1 MGIDPDQRLELLEKS
16 WENLTLGNNS
26 KNINLLQATNAY
38 ITLNKFDDLIK
49 NTVGN
54 YI

>member
-1 MGIDPDQRLELLEKS
+1 MEMNPDQRLEMLEKS
-16 WENLTLGNNS
+16 WEDIILGNN
-26 KNINLLQATNAY
+26 KDINLLQAVNAY
-38 ITLNKFDDLIK
+38 ITLNKFDELIK